1 MKAAVIIKGEK
12 GGMMALQ
19 EVPMPKPRPEELLVE
34 VKASGINRADIFR
47 IQGTYR
53 TLSSAADEKRLEIVG
68 GEAAGIVVEVGREV
82 SGFAKGDRVMGM
94 CNGGYAQFTTIH
106 QQLAM
111 PVPEKLS
118 WEEAGT
124 IPVSYMTEYNALIT
138 AGRLQAGESILING
152 ASSGVGVAAVQIA
165 RFWGA
170 KPVIG
175 LAGSL
180 AKLETL
186 KTLGLDVGINYRAE
200 DCKEAVLAA
209 TERKGV
215 DLIID
220 HVGGPHLKD
229 NLKCMALKGRLVSVG
244 RLGGEV
250 GELNMD
256 LLALKR
262 LELIG
267 VTFRTRT
274 FDERTE
280 IARQM
285 MTDLLPALAD
295 GRLKPVVDR
304 IFPLDQAVEAH
315 QYMTSN
321 VQLGKIVL
329 RT

>member
-1 MKAAVIIKGEK
+1 
-12 GGMMALQ
+12 MALQ
-19 EVPMPKPRPEELLVE
+19 DVPMPKPRPEELLFE

-47 IQGTYR
+47 IQGNYV
-53 TLSSAADEKRLEIVG
+53 TLSSPANEKQLEIVG
-68 GEAAGIVVEVGREV
+68 MEAAGIVVEVGREV

-106 QQLAM
+106 RQLAI
-111 PVPEKLS
+111 PVPERLS
-118 WEEAGT
+118 WEEAAT
-124 IPVSYMTEYNALIT
+124 IPLSYMTEHNALIT
-138 AGRLQAGESILING
+138 AGRLQAGEAVLING

-165 RFWGA
+165 RLWGA

-175 LAGSL
+175 LAGSV
-180 AKLETL
+180 AKLEIL
-186 KTLGLDVGINYRAE
+186 KTLGLDVGINYRTE
-200 DCKEAVLAA
+200 NFKEAVLAA
-209 TERKGV
+209 TEGKGV
-215 DLIID
+215 NLIID
-220 HVGGPHLKD
+220 HLGGPYLED

-250 GELNMD
+250 GQLNMD
-256 LLALKR
+256 LLALKQ

-274 FDERTE
+274 FDERTA
-280 IARQM
+280 IARHM

-304 IFPLDQAVEAH
+304 IFPLEQAAEAH
-315 QYMTSN
+315 RYMTSN

>member
-1 MKAAVIIKGEK
+1 MKAAVIIKGDQ
-12 GGMMALQ
+12 GGTMALQ
-19 EVPMPKPRPEELLVE
+19 EVPMPKPRPEELLFE

-47 IQGTYR
+47 IQGTYV
-53 TLSSAADEKRLEIVG
+53 TLSSPANEKQLEIVG
-68 GEAAGIVVEVGREV
+68 MEAAGIVVEVGREV

-106 QQLAM
+106 QQLAI
-111 PVPEKLS
+111 PVPERLS
-118 WEEAGT
+118 WEEAAT
-124 IPVSYMTEYNALIT
+124 IPLSYMTEHNALIT
-138 AGRLQAGESILING
+138 AGRLQAGEAVLING

-165 RFWGA
+165 RLWGA

-175 LAGSL
+175 LAGSV

-186 KTLGLDVGINYRAE
+186 KTLGLDVGINYRTE
-200 DCKEAVLAA
+200 NFKEAVLAA
-209 TERKGV
+209 TEGKGV
-215 DLIID
+215 NLIID
-220 HVGGPHLKD
+220 HVGGPHLED

-250 GELNMD
+250 GQLNMD

-274 FDERTE
+274 FDERTA

-304 IFPLDQAVEAH
+304 IFPLEQAAEAH